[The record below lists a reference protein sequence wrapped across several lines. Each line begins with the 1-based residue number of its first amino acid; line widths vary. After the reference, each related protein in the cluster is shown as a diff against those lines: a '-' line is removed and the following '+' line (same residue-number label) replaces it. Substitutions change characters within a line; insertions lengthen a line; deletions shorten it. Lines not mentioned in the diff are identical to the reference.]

1 MTTLKKIW
9 KQKELYLLVLPVLLY
24 YLLFHYKPMYGLII
38 AFMDYSPRRGISGSD
53 WVGLQ
58 HFISFFQSIYFKR
71 LLGNTLKIS
80 LATIVFGFPAPIILA
95 LLMNELRSKK
105 FSRITQTITYMP
117 HFISTVVICS
127 MIREFIK
134 PEGFITQILVHLFNY
149 SGKNLL
155 SGPENF
161 LPIYVISDIWQ
172 GIGWGSIVYLAALT
186 AVDTELY
193 EAAQIDGAG
202 RWKQMMHITL
212 PGIMPTI
219 MRLGQ
224 VMSVGY
230 EKIILLY
237 NEGIYETADVI
248 STYVYRMGL
257 VDRQYSFSAAVGLF
271 NSVVNFVLV
280 ILANHISKKVSD
292 TSLW

>member
-1 MTTLKKIW
+1 
-9 KQKELYLLVLPVLLY
+9 
-24 YLLFHYKPMYGLII
+24 
-38 AFMDYSPRRGISGSD
+38 
-53 WVGLQ
+53 
-58 HFISFFQSIYFKR
+58 
-71 LLGNTLKIS
+71 
-80 LATIVFGFPAPIILA
+80 
-95 LLMNELRSKK
+95 
-105 FSRITQTITYMP
+105 
-117 HFISTVVICS
+117 
-127 MIREFIK
+127 MIREFVK
-134 PEGFITQILVHLFNY
+134 PEGFITQILVKFFDY
-149 SGKNLL
+149 GGENLL
-155 SGPENF
+155 SQPDNF

-172 GIGWGSIVYLAALT
+172 GVGWGSIVYLAALT

-202 RWKQMMHITL
+202 RWKQMLHITL
-212 PGIMPTI
+212 PGILPTIIIMLI

-271 NSVVNFVLV
+271 NSVVNFLLV
-280 ILANHISKKVSD
+280 ILANRISKKVSD